1 MLDLCRIGKVC
12 HDFRQRELKV
22 TVKEVANVIGYSKA
36 HITNFEHGRVNN
48 LIIFLWYVSKGLDVR
63 KVL

>member
-12 HDFRQRELKV
+12 HDYRRYTLHM
-22 TVKEVANVIGYSKA
+22 TVKQAADVLGYSKT

-48 LIIFLWYVSKGLDVR
+48 LLIFLWYVSNGLDVR
-63 KVL
+63 KVI